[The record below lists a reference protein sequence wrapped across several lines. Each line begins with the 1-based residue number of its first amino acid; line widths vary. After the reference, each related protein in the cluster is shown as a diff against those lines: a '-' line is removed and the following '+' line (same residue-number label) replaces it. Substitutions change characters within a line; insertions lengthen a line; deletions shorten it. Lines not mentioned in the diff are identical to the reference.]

1 VSESRSLLRPSRRLR
16 QDVPRPVRA
25 AEVRV
30 QLCLLGAFE
39 LVSDRVPVRLP
50 LSAQRVVAFVAL
62 HERSLPRAHVAGSLW
77 LDSPDDRAGANLRS
91 ALWRIHRVEPRLIE
105 VSDRQLQL
113 SDEVQVDLREA
124 EAVARRELHAD
135 VGDGAGIEISALTG
149 DLLPDWYEDWVLFE
163 RERFRQMRLRA
174 LDALCERLTR
184 AGRLNEA
191 MEAALLSVAGDPL
204 RESAQRALV
213 QVHLCEGN
221 AGEAVRAYRLYQR
234 LLQEQLG
241 IQPSER
247 MQELVAALD
256 NQETER

>member
-1 VSESRSLLRPSRRLR
+1 MSESRSLLRPSRRSR
-16 QDVPRPVRA
+16 DGFTHPVSAAKVRA
-25 AEVRV
+25 

-39 LVSDRVPVRLP
+39 LVSDHVPVRLP

-62 HERSLPRAHVAGSLW
+62 HERPLSRAHVAGSLW

-91 ALWRIHRVEPRLIE
+91 ALWRIQRIEPRLIE
-105 VSDRQLQL
+105 VSDRKLQL
-113 SDEVQVDLREA
+113 RDDVQVDLREA
-124 EAVARRELHAD
+124 EAFARRELH
-135 VGDGAGIEISALTG
+135 GDAGGAEVEISALAG

-163 RERFRQMRLRA
+163 RERFRQVRLRA
-174 LDALCERLTR
+174 LDALCDRLTQ

-204 RESAQRALV
+204 RESAHRGLV
-213 QVHLCEGN
+213 RVHLSEGN

-247 MQELVAALD
+247 MRELVAGLD
-256 NQETER
+256 NQATAW

>member
-1 VSESRSLLRPSRRLR
+1 LR
-16 QDVPRPVRA
+16 QGFPHPVSA

-30 QLCLLGAFE
+30 RLGLLGAFE
-39 LVSDRVPVRLP
+39 LVSDGVPVRLP

-62 HERSLPRAHVAGSLW
+62 HERPLPRAHVAWSLW

-91 ALWRIHRVEPRLIE
+91 ALWRIQRVEPRLIE

-113 SDEVQVDLREA
+113 RDEVQVDLREA
-124 EAVARRELHAD
+124 EAFARRELH
-135 VGDGAGIEISALTG
+135 GDTGGAGVEISALAG

-163 RERFRQMRLRA
+163 RERFRQVRLRA
-174 LDALCERLTR
+174 LDALCDRLTR

-213 QVHLCEGN
+213 RVHLSEGN
-221 AGEAVRAYRLYQR
+221 AGEAVRTYRLYQR
-234 LLQEQLG
+234 LLHEQLG

-247 MQELVAALD
+247 MQELVAGLD
-256 NQETER
+256 NQETAW